1 MFRRNCWGAR
11 YLPADTLVRWLSRK
25 VKRDG
30 KRVERM
36 IKELVNDRYLILH
49 KKGETVSLNPAK
61 SEEIKEKVLKMY
73 LG

>member
-1 MFRRNCWGAR
+1 
-11 YLPADTLVRWLSRK
+11 VRWLSRK

>member
-1 MFRRNCWGAR
+1 LFRRNCWGAR